1 MHKFMLNYKRQILL
15 PLLMASVILAVAMGW
30 LFFTAYHLIDA
41 SGLKDKIEEAR
52 IEISNLKSTIV
63 DAETGQRGYLLTGN
77 VAFLEPYH
85 NGLENSSKLIAKLS
99 ERVDDIPELKPV
111 MSNLKILI
119 ETKFRIIKV
128 SLEIQ
133 LHAGSYASHLT
144 LSRDQGQVVMN
155 QIRAELQKADG
166 ELQNRNRQI
175 ELQINRSLRQ
185 AIFGSAMLAIV
196 ITSVLWMGYQRTLKL
211 FEQIINTQKIADEL
225 GYQAAYDMLTNI
237 PNRRGFDEHLRRVF
251 ALSERGHEDFAV
263 FYMDLDGFKA
273 INDKFGHDAGDEALI
288 EVTRRF
294 THVMRGADF
303 LARLGGDEFAAI
315 IQKYKNSAELKALA
329 NRMIRSLEP
338 PIHLVGGH
346 EASIG
351 VSIGVA
357 RYPANGNSVD
367 LLVSAADS
375 EMYRAKASGKNK
387 VYFAAGGGAVS
398 ADG

>member
-1 MHKFMLNYKRQILL
+1 MGGGVLNPKRQILF
-15 PLLMASVILAVAMGW
+15 PLLIASVILTVAMGW
-30 LFFTAYHLIDA
+30 LFFAAYRLIDIR
-41 SGLKDKIEEAR
+41 GLKDRIEEAR

-77 VAFLEPYH
+77 VAFLEPY
-85 NGLENSSKLIAKLS
+85 NNALENSSKLIAKLS
-99 ERVDDIPELKPV
+99 ERVDDVPELKPV
-111 MSNLKILI
+111 LNNLKTLI
-119 ETKFRIIKV
+119 QEKFRIIE
-128 SLEIQ
+128 SSIQ
-133 LHAGSYASHLT
+133 IQFNAGSYASHLT
-144 LSRDQGQVVMN
+144 LSKDHGRMVMD
-155 QIRAELQKADG
+155 QIRAELQKADD

-175 ELQINRSLRQ
+175 ELQIDRSLRE
-185 AIFGSAMLAIV
+185 AIYGSVMLVIV
-196 ITSVLWMGYQRTLKL
+196 ITSVLWMGYQSTLKL

-225 GYQAAYDMLTNI
+225 GHQAAYDTLTNI

-263 FYMDLDGFKA
+263 LYMDLDGFKA

-294 THVMRGADF
+294 TNVMREADF

-315 IQKYKNSAELKALA
+315 IQKYKNSAELEALA
-329 NRMIRSLEP
+329 SRMIHSLEP
-338 PIHLVGGH
+338 PINLVGSH

-357 RYPANGNSVD
+357 CYPANGNSVD

-375 EMYRAKASGKNK
+375 AMYRAKASGKNK
-387 VYFAAGGGAVS
+387 VYFS
-398 ADG
+398 